1 MASPKKSALGRG
13 LSALLESEDTDIT
26 TSSVGRREPATA
38 GSVANVRV
46 ADIEANPFQPR
57 TRFETTALD
66 ELAESIR
73 QHGIIQPVTVRKMG
87 NGKFQLISGER
98 RFRASQLAGLDEIP
112 AYIRIANDQ
121 TMLEM
126 ALVEN
131 IQREDLNPIE
141 VAISYKRLID
151 ECDLTHEGLSEKVS
165 KSRSNISNFLRLLK
179 LPADIQM
186 ALQKGMISMGHARA
200 LINVDDPTKQLEI
213 FERIIDEVLSVRDVE
228 NLARRAKTTTKS
240 QDGNQDQK
248 QYYSTARQNMAHY
261 LNAKVDLKF
270 LPKGNGKITIEFTN
284 EHDLNRL
291 IQCCRRR
298 IRIILT
304 DNQPLSGILFLCT
317 RCAPFKLF

>member
-1 MASPKKSALGRG
+1 MANPKKSALGRG
-13 LSALLESEDTDIT
+13 LSALLESAETDIT
-26 TSSVGRREPATA
+26 ASAVSGAHDPATL
-38 GSVANVRV
+38 GSVANVSISR
-46 ADIEANPFQPR
+46 IEANPFQPR
-57 TRFETTALD
+57 TRFESRALD

-87 NGKFQLISGER
+87 NGNFQLISGER
-98 RFRASQLAGLDEIP
+98 RFRASQLAGLDQIP

-151 ECDLTHEGLSEKVS
+151 ECELTHEGLSEKIS
-165 KSRSNISNFLRLLK
+165 KSRSNITNFLRLLK
-179 LPADIQM
+179 LPAEIQM
-186 ALQKGMISMGHARA
+186 SLQKGNISMGHARA
-200 LINVDDPTKQLEI
+200 LISVEDPIQQLEI

-228 NLARRAKTTTKS
+228 NLARKAKKPRIAS
-240 QDGNQDQK
+240 SEGEAQK
-248 QYYSTARQNMAHY
+248 LFYQTAKQNIAHS

-270 LPKGNGKITIEFTN
+270 LPKGNGKITIEFIN

-291 IQCCRRR
+291 IQ
-298 IRIILT
+298 ILQT
-304 DNQPLSGILFLCT
+304 SNQNFPY
-317 RCAPFKLF
+317 